1 MNKESKAAVASQ
13 PVKAAGATGQSVVF
27 TGHNAYLMSVA
38 RVCREAKKFTDVTL
52 VSNLKYVLCKVCML
66 IKIDGFF

>member
-13 PVKAAGATGQSVVF
+13 PGKAAGATGQSVVF

-52 VSNLKYVLCKVCML
+52 VSNLKYFARFVS
-66 IKIDGFF
+66 